1 MKNGYSI
8 LLAEDE
14 QSLGSIIAENLES
27 AGFLVTHVL
36 SGQEVLAALKQQGFS
51 LLILDVMM
59 PGMTG
64 FEVAREIRRS
74 DSSVPILFLT
84 SKTMPQDVVD
94 GFESGGNDYLR
105 KPFAMQELVVRIR
118 VLLSDGRLLKKPEPP
133 APVNIGLYKFDPVKQ
148 QLLFNLRVQALT
160 SREAELLWLL
170 YENRQEL
177 NSKKKILETI
187 WGDDNFFNSRT
198 LDVFIT
204 KLRKHLQEDKEV
216 QIINVR
222 GVGYK
227 LVW

>member
-8 LLAEDE
+8 LLSEDE

-27 AGFLVTHVL
+27 AGFSVMHVL
-36 SGQEVLAALKQQGFS
+36 SGYDALAALKVQAFS
-51 LLILDVMM
+51 IIVLDVMM
-59 PGMTG
+59 PGLNG
-64 FEVAREIRRS
+64 FELAREIRKS
-74 DSSVPILFLT
+74 DSLVPILFLT

-105 KPFAMQELVVRIR
+105 KPFAMQELVIRIK
-118 VLLSDGRLLKKPEPP
+118 VLLSDGRLLKKQEQRG
-133 APVNIGLYKFDPVKQ
+133 PVNIGLYQFDPVKQ
-148 QLLFNLRVQALT
+148 ELVFNLRRQTLT
-160 SREAELLWLL
+160 AREAELLWLL

-177 NSKKKILETI
+177 NSKKKILEAI

-204 KLRKHLQEDKEV
+204 KLRKHLREDAGV
-216 QIINVR
+216 QIINIR

>member
-8 LLAEDE
+8 LLSEDE
-14 QSLGSIIAENLES
+14 QSLGSIISENLES
-27 AGFLVTHVL
+27 AGFSVTHVL
-36 SGQEVLAALKQQGFS
+36 SGNDALQALKTHTFS
-51 LLILDVMM
+51 IIILDVMM
-59 PGMTG
+59 PGING
-64 FEVAREIRRS
+64 FELAREIRRS
-74 DSSVPILFLT
+74 DTLVPILFLT

-105 KPFAMQELVVRIR
+105 KPFAMQELVIRIK
-118 VLLSDGRLLKKPEPP
+118 VLLSDGRLLKKQEQKG
-133 APVNIGLYKFDPVKQ
+133 PVSIGRYQFDPVKQ
-148 QLLFNLRVQALT
+148 QLVFNLRRQTLT
-160 SREAELLWLL
+160 AREAELLWLL

-204 KLRKHLQEDKEV
+204 KLRKHLQEDAGV

>member
-1 MKNGYSI
+1 LKNGYSI
-8 LLAEDE
+8 LLSEDE

-27 AGFLVTHVL
+27 AGFSVMHVL
-36 SGQEVLAALKQQGFS
+36 SGYDALAALKTQAFS
-51 LLILDVMM
+51 IIVLDVMM
-59 PGMTG
+59 PGLNG
-64 FEVAREIRRS
+64 FELAREIRKS
-74 DSSVPILFLT
+74 DSLVPILFLT

-105 KPFAMQELVVRIR
+105 KPFAMQELVIRIK
-118 VLLSDGRLLKKPEPP
+118 VLLSDGRLLKKQEQRG
-133 APVNIGLYKFDPVKQ
+133 PVNIGLYQFDTVKQ
-148 QLLFNLRVQALT
+148 ELVFNLRRQTLT
-160 SREAELLWLL
+160 AREAELLWLL

-177 NSKKKILETI
+177 NSKKKILEAI

-204 KLRKHLQEDKEV
+204 KLRKHLREDAGV
-216 QIINVR
+216 QIINIR

>member
-1 MKNGYSI
+1 LKNGYSI
-8 LLAEDE
+8 LLSEDE

-27 AGFLVTHVL
+27 AGFSVMHVL
-36 SGQEVLAALKQQGFS
+36 SGYDALAALKTQAFS
-51 LLILDVMM
+51 IIVLDVMM
-59 PGMTG
+59 PGLNG
-64 FEVAREIRRS
+64 FELAREIRKS
-74 DSSVPILFLT
+74 DSLVPILFLT

-105 KPFAMQELVVRIR
+105 KPFAMQELVIRIK
-118 VLLSDGRLLKKPEPP
+118 VLLSDGRLLKKQEQRG
-133 APVNIGLYKFDPVKQ
+133 PVNIGLYQFDPVKQ
-148 QLLFNLRVQALT
+148 ELVFNLRRQTLT
-160 SREAELLWLL
+160 AREAELLWLL

-177 NSKKKILETI
+177 NSKKKILEAI

-204 KLRKHLQEDKEV
+204 KLRKHLREDAGV
-216 QIINVR
+216 QIINIR

>member
-8 LLAEDE
+8 LLSEDE

-27 AGFLVTHVL
+27 AGFSVMHVL
-36 SGQEVLAALKQQGFS
+36 SGYDALAALKTQAFS
-51 LLILDVMM
+51 IIVLDVMM
-59 PGMTG
+59 PGLNG
-64 FEVAREIRRS
+64 FELAREIRKS
-74 DSSVPILFLT
+74 DSLVPILFLT

-105 KPFAMQELVVRIR
+105 KPFAMQELVIRIK
-118 VLLSDGRLLKKPEPP
+118 VLLSDGRLLKKQEQRG
-133 APVNIGLYKFDPVKQ
+133 PVNIGLYQFDPVKQ
-148 QLLFNLRVQALT
+148 ELVFNLRRQTLT
-160 SREAELLWLL
+160 AREAELLWLL

-177 NSKKKILETI
+177 NSKKTILEAI

-204 KLRKHLQEDKEV
+204 KLRKHLREDAGV
-216 QIINVR
+216 QIINIR

>member
-1 MKNGYSI
+1 LKNGHSI

-14 QSLGSIIAENLES
+14 QVLGSIIAENLAS
-27 AGFLVTHVL
+27 AGFFVTHVL
-36 SGQEVLAALKQQGFS
+36 SGHEVMAALKQQSFS

-118 VLLSDGRLLKKPEPP
+118 VLLSDGRLLKKPEPRT
-133 APVNIGLYKFDPVKQ
+133 PVNIGLYKFDPVKQ

-204 KLRKHLQEDKEV
+204 RLRKHLQEDKEV

>member
-1 MKNGYSI
+1 LKNGYSI
-8 LLAEDE
+8 LLSEDE

-27 AGFLVTHVL
+27 AGFSVMHVL
-36 SGQEVLAALKQQGFS
+36 SGYDALAALKMQAFS
-51 LLILDVMM
+51 IIVLDVMM
-59 PGMTG
+59 PGING
-64 FEVAREIRRS
+64 FELAREIRKS
-74 DSSVPILFLT
+74 DSLVPILFLT

-105 KPFAMQELVVRIR
+105 KPFAMQELVIRIK
-118 VLLSDGRLLKKPEPP
+118 VLLSDGRLLKKQEQRG
-133 APVNIGLYKFDPVKQ
+133 PVNIGLYQFDPVKQ
-148 QLLFNLRVQALT
+148 ELVFNLRRQTLT
-160 SREAELLWLL
+160 AREAELLWLL

-177 NSKKKILETI
+177 NSKKKILEAI

-204 KLRKHLQEDKEV
+204 KLRKHLREDAGV
-216 QIINVR
+216 QIINIR

>member
-1 MKNGYSI
+1 LKNGYSI
-8 LLAEDE
+8 LLSEDE

-27 AGFLVTHVL
+27 AGFSVMHVL
-36 SGQEVLAALKQQGFS
+36 SGYDALAALKTQAFS
-51 LLILDVMM
+51 IIVLDVMM
-59 PGMTG
+59 PGLNG
-64 FEVAREIRRS
+64 FELAREIRKS
-74 DSSVPILFLT
+74 DSLVPILFLT

-105 KPFAMQELVVRIR
+105 KPFAMQELVIRIK
-118 VLLSDGRLLKKPEPP
+118 VLLSDGRLLKKQEQRG
-133 APVNIGLYKFDPVKQ
+133 PVNIGLYQFDPVKQ
-148 QLLFNLRVQALT
+148 ELVFNLRRQTLT
-160 SREAELLWLL
+160 AREAELLWLL

-177 NSKKKILETI
+177 NSKKTILEAI

-204 KLRKHLQEDKEV
+204 KLRKHLREDAGV
-216 QIINVR
+216 QIINIR

>member
-8 LLAEDE
+8 LLSEDE

-27 AGFLVTHVL
+27 AGFSVMHVL
-36 SGQEVLAALKQQGFS
+36 SGYDVLAALKVQAFS
-51 LLILDVMM
+51 IIVLDVMM
-59 PGMTG
+59 PGLNG
-64 FEVAREIRRS
+64 FELAREIRKS
-74 DSSVPILFLT
+74 DSLVPILFLT

-105 KPFAMQELVVRIR
+105 KPFAMQELVIRIK
-118 VLLSDGRLLKKPEPP
+118 VLLSDGRLLKKQEQRG
-133 APVNIGLYKFDPVKQ
+133 PVNIGLYQFDPVKQ
-148 QLLFNLRVQALT
+148 ELVFNLRRQTLT
-160 SREAELLWLL
+160 AREAELLWLL

-177 NSKKKILETI
+177 NSKKKILEAI

-204 KLRKHLQEDKEV
+204 KLRKHLREDVGV
-216 QIINVR
+216 QIINIR